1 MRHLTLLLAL
11 ALFGTGCPIRDRD
24 PPNGDGGA
32 SGAAGGAGGVGNAG
46 GAAGSGVGGM
56 PASANTVNITSPT
69 TTVYTNGMVT
79 ISITTSQPT
88 SSPVTLVATG
98 PTGPL
103 NLGTITAPQTSF
115 VWNTSGAGEGMYSV
129 TAQLSTNGTTATSN
143 GITIVVDRT
152 PPQVVVST
160 LVPAIGANNV
170 VLVAPI
176 QASFSEPVLASTV
189 SAAAIPI
196 QTGGGSTVPTNVNL
210 SADGKTATVQVTS
223 DQGNNAPGQTF
234 SGSFTNAIT
243 DLAGNR
249 LLPLSVTWS
258 WDVPAWVKYAPIPSG
273 VNATLQVAVGSN
285 YQPVVAYTLCGTASG
300 GGCFPLLHVAI
311 SDGEAWNDLG
321 QVASGLAAAYCAL
334 FLDDKNNPTVAWGET
349 APNGNGGAQVVFSTW
364 NGTAWV
370 NNTYPSIGLT
380 ATQGAAVDSIAVA
393 LDSTGHPFVAYRGD
407 VYTPSTSTDIFVAA
421 WTGTAWDSS
430 YGSVDDTKSTTFEI
444 VLNGAGQPVVTVGD
458 SDSSSGAYVWS
469 GTSWS
474 FTGGSS
480 ASNAS
485 ATVDSTGSPVML
497 TSASSSWVPVHLS
510 GGTWL
515 PLVSAPVAQSP
526 DSNYPNLAS
535 DLNHQPVVA
544 WYSPGT
550 STPGIGLARWTG
562 TSWDNRPG
570 FASAGATPTA
580 QLPAL
585 TVDARNEMWI
595 GWGQGTNVNVWMS
608 NY

>member
-1 MRHLTLLLAL
+1 M
-11 ALFGTGCPIRDRD
+11 
-24 PPNGDGGA
+24 
-32 SGAAGGAGGVGNAG
+32 
-46 GAAGSGVGGM
+46 
-56 PASANTVNITSPT
+56 
-69 TTVYTNGMVT
+69 
-79 ISITTSQPT
+79 
-88 SSPVTLVATG
+88 
-98 PTGPL
+98 
-103 NLGTITAPQTSF
+103 
-115 VWNTSGAGEGMYSV
+115 
-129 TAQLSTNGTTATSN
+129 
-143 GITIVVDRT
+143 
-152 PPQVVVST
+152 
-160 LVPAIGANNV
+160 
-170 VLVAPI
+170 
-176 QASFSEPVLASTV
+176 
-189 SAAAIPI
+189 
-196 QTGGGSTVPTNVNL
+196 
-210 SADGKTATVQVTS
+210 
-223 DQGNNAPGQTF
+223 
-234 SGSFTNAIT
+234 
-243 DLAGNR
+243 
-249 LLPLSVTWS
+249 
-258 WDVPAWVKYAPIPSG
+258 
-273 VNATLQVAVGSN
+273 NATLQVAVGSN